1 MKASPTVKKEV
12 LALLQQLGQTY
23 AARSATGFLECFAK
37 DKDVLALGTGAD
49 ERCLGQKEILRQ
61 LERDWAQFEAAS
73 FKLVQPIVSAAGAV
87 AWAAATCRFTFTT
100 KGQSSSMDGRA
111 TFVLEKRQGRWCIV
125 QAHFSSPPDA

>member
-1 MKASPTVKKEV
+1 MLRARRPDSSSAS
-12 LALLQQLGQTY
+12 L
-23 AARSATGFLECFAK
+23 K

-100 KGQSSSMDGRA
+100 KGQSLLMDGRA

-125 QAHFSSPPDA
+125 QAHFSLPPDA